1 MDNYS
6 SDPMT
11 VLDKKSEYCKVITI
25 NPVGNMNMCTK
36 CHPVVKEKKH
46 KYVSLM
52 VVIQKKTGYHQ
63 QQYCSYCGDQE
74 WQQKNS
80 MQCIQHL
87 YFSLD
92 VGDGPTD

>member
-52 VVIQKKTGYHQ
+52 VVIQKKNRVSPTTVLFIL
-63 QQYCSYCGDQE
+63 
-74 WQQKNS
+74 W
-80 MQCIQHL
+80 
-87 YFSLD
+87 
-92 VGDGPTD
+92 GPGMAAKKFNAMHSTFIFQSGCR